1 MVARYV
7 SPDMSGS
14 RTGAATRVVA
24 LGRELALLA
33 FAGAVTF
40 TATVYVTVA
49 WGPASC
55 NVPSVGALVAG
66 AAVLPVALR
75 RRLPVVAVLAA
86 AALFGWYPATG
97 VALAIA
103 SYSVA
108 ARVRRTRWRDG
119 VLTAAGLVPFTIG
132 LIGSGFQWRIVI
144 IEFGIAALVTVAG
157 PIVVHTLLAQREQL
171 ISALREQSRY
181 AGSTARLQER
191 SRIAQEMHDLLG
203 HRLSLISLYAGSLE
217 MDATRHV
224 SEPARLIRTTV
235 RTAMNELRATL
246 GILRQ
251 PEPAATRPADHT
263 GTKADL
269 FQLVRQTQDG
279 GMDVTLT
286 WSGPDLSEV
295 ARPVRQAVHRIV
307 REGLT
312 NVCRHA
318 PGARAEV
325 VVEHG
330 NDRVRVAVSDD
341 GRGGAAAPGTGL
353 GLAGVQERV
362 RLLGGTFAA
371 GPLPGRGFRIA
382 AELSLAATTPVA
394 LASETPEAP
403 EVDFARA
410 GMSAVLATGLI
421 GAVAILVVTFNTV
434 MFTDIADQRPVF
446 ETLPLGSTREQVAEN
461 VGWDSRIAR
470 MASRGVEPVPPPNVD
485 CTYTYTE
492 ENGTAV
498 VERYCFRRDLL
509 VQKSRFL
516 LPGA

>member
-1 MVARYV
+1 MSASHAWASPRVA
-7 SPDMSGS
+7 
-14 RTGAATRVVA
+14 A

-33 FAGAVTF
+33 FVAAVTY
-40 TATVYVTVA
+40 TATQYVTVD
-49 WGPASC
+49 WGPAPC
-55 NVPSVGALVAG
+55 DDPAVGALVAG
-66 AAVLPVALR
+66 AAVLPAVLR
-75 RRLPVVAVLAA
+75 CQFPVVAIVGA

-97 VALAIA
+97 IALALA

-108 ARVRRTRWRDG
+108 ARVRPMRWRA
-119 VLTAAGLVPFTIG
+119 VVVTVAALLPFTIG
-132 LIGSGFQWRIVI
+132 LIGSDYQWRVVV
-144 IEFGIAALVTVAG
+144 IEFGIAALVTIVG
-157 PIVVHTLLAQREQL
+157 PLVVQTLLAQREQL

-217 MDATRHV
+217 MGAPQHV

-235 RTAMNELRATL
+235 RTAMDELRATL

-251 PEPAATRPADHT
+251 PEPAATQPADHT
-263 GTKADL
+263 GTRADI
-269 FQLVRQTQDG
+269 FGLVRQAQAG
-279 GMDVTLT
+279 GVQVTLSWT
-286 WSGPDLSEV
+286 GADLSEV

-318 PGARAEV
+318 PRARAEV

-330 NDRVRVAVSDD
+330 DDRVRVGVFDD
-341 GRGGAAAPGTGL
+341 GRPGTAVPGTGL

-371 GPLPGRGFRIA
+371 GPVAGRGFRVT
-382 AELSLAATTPVA
+382 AELPLAPVA
-394 LASETPEAP
+394 PAVETQADQPE
-403 EVDFARA
+403 DGFSRA

-434 MFTDIADQRPVF
+434 MFELPGTVDARPPF
-446 ETLPLGSTREQVAEN
+446 ETLALGSTRDQVAEN
-461 VGWDSRIAR
+461 AGPDSAIAR
-470 MASRGVEPVPPPNVD
+470 IASRGVEPLRPRNSD
-485 CTYTYTE
+485 CSYNYSE
-492 ENGTAV
+492 ENGTAM

-509 VQKSRFL
+509 VEKTRFA

>member
-1 MVARYV
+1 
-7 SPDMSGS
+7 MSAS
-14 RTGAATRVVA
+14 RALTTPRVVA
-24 LGRELALLA
+24 LAHELALLA
-33 FAGAVTF
+33 FVAAVTYM
-40 TATVYVTVA
+40 ATQYVTVD
-49 WGPASC
+49 WGPAPC
-55 NVPSVGALVAG
+55 DVPSVGALVAG
-66 AAVLPVALR
+66 AAVLPAVLR
-75 RRLPVVAVLAA
+75 RRFPVVAVLAA

-97 VALAIA
+97 IALALA

-108 ARVRRTRWRDG
+108 ERVGPTRWRAA
-119 VLTAAGLVPFTIG
+119 VLTVAALLPFTIG
-132 LIGSGFQWRIVI
+132 LIGSGYQWKVVF
-144 IEFGIAALVTVAG
+144 IEFGISALVTIAG
-157 PIVVHTLLAQREQL
+157 PVVVQTLLAQREQL
-171 ISALREQSRY
+171 IGALREQSHY

-235 RTAMNELRATL
+235 RTAMDELRATL

-263 GTKADL
+263 GTRADI
-269 FQLVRQTQDG
+269 FQLVRQAQAG
-279 GMDVTLT
+279 GVHVTLT
-286 WSGPDLSEV
+286 WAGADLSEV

-325 VVEHG
+325 LVEHG
-330 NDRVRVAVSDD
+330 NDRVRVSVSDD
-341 GRGGAAAPGTGL
+341 GRAAAATPGTGL

-362 RLLGGTFAA
+362 RLLGGTFSA
-371 GPLPGRGFRIA
+371 GPSAGQGFRVT
-382 AELSLAATTPVA
+382 AELSLAATTPLA
-394 LASETPEAP
+394 LAAEAQVDKPE
-403 EVDFARA
+403 DGFARA
-410 GMSAVLATGLI
+410 GMAAVLATGLI

-434 MFTDIADQRPVF
+434 MFELPGNADGRPVF
-446 ETLPLGSTREQVAEN
+446 EVVALGSTRDQVTQN
-461 VGWDSRIAR
+461 VGSDSPIAR
-470 MASRGVEPVPPPNVD
+470 IASRGVEPAPPPNAD
-485 CTYTYTE
+485 CSYTYFE
-492 ENGTAV
+492 ENGTAM

-509 VQKSRFL
+509 VEKSRFL

>member
-1 MVARYV
+1 MSASHALT
-7 SPDMSGS
+7 SP
-14 RTGAATRVVA
+14 RVVA
-24 LGRELALLA
+24 LSREPALLV
-33 FAGAVTF
+33 FVGAVTWM
-40 TATVYVTVA
+40 ATQYVTVE
-49 WGPASC
+49 WGPAPCS
-55 NVPSVGALVAG
+55 NAVVGLLVAG
-66 AAVLPVALR
+66 AAMVPAGLR
-75 RRLPVVAVLAA
+75 RRFPAVAVLGAA
-86 AALFGWYPATG
+86 TLFGWYPATG
-97 VALAIA
+97 IALAIS

-108 ARVRRTRWRDG
+108 ARVRAKRPRAV
-119 VLTAAGLVPFTIG
+119 VLTAAAVLPMLIGLV
-132 LIGSGFQWRIVI
+132 GSGYLWQVVI

-157 PIVVHTLLAQREQL
+157 PVVVQTLLAQREQL

-217 MDATRHV
+217 MGAPQHV

-235 RTAMNELRATL
+235 RTAMDELRATL

-251 PEPAATRPADHT
+251 PEPAATQPADHT
-263 GTKADL
+263 GTRADI
-269 FQLVRQTQDG
+269 FQLVRQARAG
-279 GMDVTLT
+279 GVRVALN
-286 WSGPDLSEV
+286 WSGDDLSEV

-318 PGARAEV
+318 PGSQAEV

-330 NDRVRVAVSDD
+330 NDRVRVGVIDD
-341 GRGGAAAPGTGL
+341 GRAAAAVPGTGL

-362 RLLGGTFAA
+362 RLLGGTFTA
-371 GPLPGRGFRIA
+371 GPVAGRGFRVT
-382 AELSLAATTPVA
+382 AELSLAPAAPAV
-394 LASETPEAP
+394 ETPAEGP
-403 EVDFARA
+403 EDTFSRA

-434 MFTDIADQRPVF
+434 MFDADEVRLPF
-446 ETLPLGSTREQVAEN
+446 ETLALGSTRDEVAQKI
-461 VGWDSRIAR
+461 GTGSPIAR
-470 MASRGVEPVPPPNVD
+470 IASRGVEPLPPNKSD
-485 CTYTYTE
+485 CSYTYYE
-492 ENGTAV
+492 QQDGTAM

-509 VQKSRFL
+509 VEKTRFA

>member
-1 MVARYV
+1 M
-7 SPDMSGS
+7 
-14 RTGAATRVVA
+14 
-24 LGRELALLA
+24 A
-33 FAGAVTF
+33 FVGAVTY
-40 TATVYVTVA
+40 TATQYVTVD
-49 WGPASC
+49 WGPAPC
-55 NVPSVGALVAG
+55 DVPGVGALVAG
-66 AAVLPVALR
+66 AAVVPAALR
-75 RRLPVVAVLAA
+75 RRLPVVALLAA

-97 VALAIA
+97 IALALA

-108 ARVRRTRWRDG
+108 ARVRRTRWRD
-119 VLTAAGLVPFTIG
+119 VVVTVAALLPFTIG
-132 LIGSGFQWRIVI
+132 LIGSGYQWEVVI

-157 PIVVHTLLAQREQL
+157 PVAVQTLLAQREQL
-171 ISALREQSRY
+171 IGALREQSRY

-235 RTAMNELRATL
+235 RTAMDELRATL

-251 PEPAATRPADHT
+251 AEPAATRPADHT
-263 GTKADL
+263 GTRADI
-269 FQLVRQTQDG
+269 FQLVRQAQAG
-279 GMDVTLT
+279 GVQVTLH
-286 WSGPDLSEV
+286 WSGDDLSDV

-318 PGARAEV
+318 PGSRTEV

-330 NDRVRVAVSDD
+330 TDRVRVSVSDD
-341 GRGGAAAPGTGL
+341 GRAAAATPGTGL

-371 GPLPGRGFRIA
+371 GPLAGQGFRVA
-382 AELSLAATTPVA
+382 AELSLAATAPVA
-394 LASETPEAP
+394 LAAVAQDEPE
-403 EVDFARA
+403 DGFARA

-421 GAVAILVVTFNTV
+421 GAVAILVVTFNTA
-434 MFTDIADQRPVF
+434 MFQLPGGADGQLPF
-446 ETLPLGSTREQVAEN
+446 ETLALGSTRDQVTQS
-461 VGWDSRIAR
+461 VGSDSQIAR
-470 MASRGVEPVPPPNVD
+470 IASRGVEPKPPGNTD
-485 CTYTYTE
+485 CSYTYFE
-492 ENGTAV
+492 EDGTAM

-509 VQKSRFL
+509 VQKSRFA